1 MWVYVF
7 ACMTSVN
14 WAGAGVTHIVDSG
27 NNERG
32 VKRERSRKMATIL
45 DDAKLGAL
53 LQLCMLY

>member
-1 MWVYVF
+1 
-7 ACMTSVN
+7 MTSVN